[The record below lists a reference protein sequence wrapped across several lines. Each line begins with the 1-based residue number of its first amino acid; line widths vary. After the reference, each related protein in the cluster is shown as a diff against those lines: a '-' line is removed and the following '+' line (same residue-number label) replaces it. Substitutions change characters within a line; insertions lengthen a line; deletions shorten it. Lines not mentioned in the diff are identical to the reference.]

1 MASAPANDLAL
12 PSVVTM
18 TTTGLHIPAGISRD
32 DWIEVGTSLGQIDRR
47 IQWMVGDWINAGERE
62 GYIDSDT
69 YDAAE
74 RLFPQLN
81 RKTLREYASVARN
94 SSIRMDDLSFGHH
107 QAVVA
112 LPPEEQAEVLE
123 KARYDELSVSQLRQ
137 EIKQETAGEEEVQC
151 CPTCGH
157 KLAKGVQ
164 VRTPRRR
171 NGN

>member
-1 MASAPANDLAL
+1 
-12 PSVVTM
+12 V
-18 TTTGLHIPAGISRD
+18 
-32 DWIEVGTSLGQIDRR
+32 
-47 IQWMVGDWINAGERE
+47 
-62 GYIDSDT
+62 
-69 YDAAE
+69 
-74 RLFPQLN
+74 
-81 RKTLREYASVARN
+81 
-94 SSIRMDDLSFGHH
+94 SFAHH
-107 QAVVA
+107 QVVAA

-171 NGN
+171 KGS